1 MTGTAV
7 RGVLWVTGA
16 SSGIGAAI
24 ARELALLGYPV
35 AASARRSAPLQR
47 LARHGVFPLPCDCSD
62 PDAVAAAVSTLQER
76 FGRIGGLIHSAGEAL
91 FKPFVEF
98 TLEEFERLLAN
109 NVRTMYLC
117 LHSVLPLLRQQ
128 RSGLVIAIGSV
139 AAEKPFAYSSVYG
152 AAKAAVAQLLR
163 AVREEVRSE
172 GIKVINLLVGATATP
187 LWSASVRR
195 RYRHRMLQPRDV
207 ADAVAALVRLSS
219 LPQALPEELWLRPQ
233 RGDLP

>member
-1 MTGTAV
+1 
-7 RGVLWVTGA
+7 
-16 SSGIGAAI
+16 
-24 ARELALLGYPV
+24 
-35 AASARRSAPLQR
+35 
-47 LARHGVFPLPCDCSD
+47 
-62 PDAVAAAVSTLQER
+62 
-76 FGRIGGLIHSAGEAL
+76 
-91 FKPFVEF
+91 
-98 TLEEFERLLAN
+98 
-109 NVRTMYLC
+109 
-117 LHSVLPLLRQQ
+117 
-128 RSGLVIAIGSV
+128 V

-195 RYRHRMLQPRDV
+195 RYRQRMLQPRDV